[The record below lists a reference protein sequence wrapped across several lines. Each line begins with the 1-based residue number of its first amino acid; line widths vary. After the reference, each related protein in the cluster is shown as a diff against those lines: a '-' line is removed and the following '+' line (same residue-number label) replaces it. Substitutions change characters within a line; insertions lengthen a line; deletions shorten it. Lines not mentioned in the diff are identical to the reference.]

1 MATIF
6 QQLGAFVIDTE
17 NVDLNRLKRFNAV
30 GGRWVV
36 PILRG
41 DDVAAPRNLATIDE
55 FRAKC
60 VQAGIRCGIWANGW
74 GEPADVVVEEVAQIA
89 YGHKLG
95 PVMWDL
101 EAPYKAPN
109 EAKLPILLQKAR
121 QRMPGKSQIVT
132 SFGFLDRQMLWNGRT
147 LSPPMSYYDLGVRFS
162 PQHYTQYDAKY
173 AATYCMKDLRDN
185 GATDFNIADPTAPGG
200 RGVPLSYVHGCIECT
215 GMDPVNG
222 VAADFT
228 KGLADLTAAKQFGFT
243 YGFQI
248 YTLENMPW
256 SETIEG
262 DWLRLANERGK
273 LFLV

>member
-1 MATIF
+1 MATIW
-6 QQLGAFVIDTE
+6 QQLGAFIIDCE
-17 NVDLNRLKRFNAV
+17 NVDLSRLKRFHAV

-41 DDVAAPRNLATIDE
+41 DDSTAPRNLATIDG

-60 VQAGIRCGIWANGW
+60 VEAGIKCGIWANGW
-74 GEPADVVVEEVAQIA
+74 GEDPDIIVAETAKIA
-89 YGHKLG
+89 EDHKLG
-95 PVMWDL
+95 PVMFDL

-121 QRMPGKSQIVT
+121 VRMPGRGICVT

-147 LSPPMSYYDLGVRFS
+147 LSPPKSYYDLKVRFS

-173 AATYCMKDLRDN
+173 SAVYCMSDLKAN
-185 GATDFNIADPTAPGG
+185 GASDFNIKDSTAPGG
-200 RGVPLSYVHGCIECT
+200 RGVPLSYVHGCIECQ

-222 VAADFT
+222 VAADFA
-228 KGLADLTAAKQFGFT
+228 KGLADLTAAKAHGFT

-256 SETIEG
+256 SEQIEG